1 MLCRVILDL
10 DTEDKSDT
18 GSADEEEKENLL
30 ADEDINKGCGQG
42 VEYHIGK
49 FSNADISDFSV
60 SQRVY
65 RVESPISSVFDKL
78 GEGRA
83 EDSWCPISAVD
94 SALDF

>member
-60 SQRVY
+60 SRRVY
-65 RVESPISSVFDKL
+65 ESFATVGEIRVWW
-78 GEGRA
+78 RA
-83 EDSWCPISAVD
+83 
-94 SALDF
+94 DF